1 MCMYL
6 MVSVNIFDED
16 VSQPISVENGVMR
29 VKIGNTAYIVDG
41 FTVQI
46 VCNATSTV
54 NEYPVTIS
62 WRRNGEDDQTR
73 GNVPMIIVTDANHGD
88 VFTCVAK
95 NVFGFTDSKTT
106 TIFFVNQHF
115 CI

>member
-6 MVSVNIFDED
+6 IDSVVFDED
-16 VSQPISVENGVMR
+16 VSQPISVENGTMR
-29 VKIGNTAYIVDG
+29 VKIGSTAYIVDG

-46 VCNATSTV
+46 VCNATDVV
-54 NEYPVTIS
+54 NEHSVTIS

-73 GNVPMIIVTDANHGD
+73 GNVSMIIVTDANHGD
-88 VFTCVAK
+88 VFTCVAE
-95 NVFGFTDSKTT
+95 NVSGFTYSKTT
-106 TIFFVNQHF
+106 EIIFVNKRF

>member
-1 MCMYL
+1 MCL
-6 MVSVNIFDED
+6 IDSDIVFDED

-29 VKIGNTAYIVDG
+29 VKIGSTAYIVDR

-46 VCNATSTV
+46 VCNATSMV
-54 NEYPVTIS
+54 NEHSVTIS
-62 WRRNGEDDQTR
+62 WHRNGEDDQTR
-73 GNVPMIIVTDANHGD
+73 GNVPMIIVTDADHGD

-95 NVFGFTDSKTT
+95 DVFGFTYNKTT
-106 TIFFVNQHF
+106 NIIFVNKHF

>member
-6 MVSVNIFDED
+6 IDSVIVSDED
-16 VSQPISVENGVMR
+16 VSQSISVENGVMR
-29 VKIGNTAYIVDG
+29 VNIGNTAYIVDG

-46 VCNATSTV
+46 VCKTT
-54 NEYPVTIS
+54 NECSVTFS
-62 WRRNGEDDQTR
+62 WRRNGKDDQTR

-95 NVFGFTDSKTT
+95 NVFGFTDSKETKI
-106 TIFFVNQHF
+106 IFIKQHF
-115 CI
+115 CIWTL